1 MPHSSARQPR
11 RRPIE
16 MRKRNYRK
24 KRPREES
31 VSRSRSRSPAPYD
44 DRPQDHG
51 SGGRRSRSV
60 SVDTESSRSV
70 SPGQKKDRSPS
81 RSPSRGRSR
90 SRSPNR
96 RSRGRSAGSASSDN
110 AGSQHDEAAFS
121 GLALPIAAFRE
132 TIVAGV
138 RENKFLV
145 VIGETGSGKTTKLAQ
160 YLLDAGLTRRG
171 DRVGAIAV
179 TQPRRVAAI
188 GAAQRVSAERDGMV
202 GDEVGYSVRLE
213 NACSDKTRIKFLTD
227 GMLLRE
233 CLSSPTLDGYSI
245 VILDEAHERS
255 VATDIMFTL
264 LKKASASRPDLRVV
278 VTSATLDDKKFA
290 KYFCSCPVIKVPG
303 RQYPVEIMWK
313 PVGGGARV
321 GAGQNNLAREVA
333 KAVVELHMTEGEG
346 HILGF
351 LTGQDE
357 VEKACQLVVSALR
370 EKEELGEEPPEYD
383 IWLLPCYGAMTAA
396 QQADIFREMP
406 ENTRKVILATNIAET
421 SITVQGIRYVVDGGF
436 VKQSAYLPS
445 SGMSTLQTQRI
456 SRVQATQRAGRA
468 GRTGP
473 GKCLRL
479 YGQKEFEL
487 MAAETPPE
495 IQRTNL
501 EDVVLYLKELKIKD
515 VLGVDFLDQP
525 DKFGLVEACKQ
536 LYLLGALDSDGEIT
550 ALGGQMAKIPVEP
563 ALARVL
569 LAAAAAGDILE
580 DVVTIVAMLGSEEGG
595 GVWIRPTGE
604 VSKRREADLNRA
616 HFARD
621 KLGDQLALLRLYD
634 DWQQAGESSRWC
646 TERWVHG
653 RSLSRA
659 KALRDLLLNA
669 LPPRAR
675 DKDSRRSSDGS
686 RSSNGSRSGGSDR
699 RLERIRVALCYGL
712 YMRAAERN
720 RNGGYYTLGEQRTL
734 VLLHPSSSVLPVR
747 GLEDDVDDGTTMDGT
762 QPQQDPVDVDALPRF
777 VLYQEIVATSE
788 KFMRQI
794 VVVED
799 DWIRPMLRKID
810 TLDPKRLMG
819 GQPLPAE
826 ALAPGRARAGGG
838 GAAAADPTARRN
850 TDTSVN
856 AARERYLARKK
867 AAAGGTTIVDK

>member
-1 MPHSSARQPR
+1 MRYDDGRPKAHGRSPSVDSNLPR
-11 RRPIE
+11 R
-16 MRKRNYRK
+16 
-24 KRPREES
+24 
-31 VSRSRSRSPAPYD
+31 SRSRSRSQS
-44 DRPQDHG
+44 RSH
-51 SGGRRSRSV
+51 SRSRSQ
-60 SVDTESSRSV
+60 SRSH
-70 SPGQKKDRSPS
+70 
-81 RSPSRGRSR
+81 RSR
-90 SRSPNR
+90 SRSDSPDR
-96 RSRGRSAGSASSDN
+96 RSRGRSADSASSDK
-110 AGSQHDEAAFS
+110 AGSQPDEAAAS
-121 GLALPIAAFRE
+121 SDLALPIAAFRE
-132 TIVAGV
+132 EIVASV

-160 YLLDAGLTRRG
+160 YLLDAGLTRGGGRG
-171 DRVGAIAV
+171 GAIAV

-188 GAAQRVSAERDGMV
+188 GAAQRVSAERDGRV
-202 GDEVGYSVRLE
+202 GEEVGYSVRLE

-264 LKKASASRPDLRVV
+264 LKKASDSRPDLRVV

-290 KYFCSCPVIKVPG
+290 KYFCDCPVIKVPG

-313 PVGGGARV
+313 PVGGGARA
-321 GAGQNNLAREVA
+321 GASQNNLARAVS
-333 KAVVELHMTEGEG
+333 KAVVDLHMTEGEG

-370 EKEELGEEPPEYD
+370 ELEELGEEPPEYD

-436 VKQSAYLPS
+436 VKQSSYLPS

-550 ALGGQMAKIPVEP
+550 ALGRQMAKIPVEP

-580 DVVTIVAMLGSEEGG
+580 DVVTVVAMLGSEEGG
-595 GVWIRPTGE
+595 GVWIRPTGD

-621 KLGDQLALLRLYD
+621 KLGDQIALLRLYN
-634 DWQQAGESSRWC
+634 DWQRSGESSRWC

-659 KALRDLLLNA
+659 KALRELLMNA
-669 LPPRAR
+669 LPPHAR
-675 DKDSRRSSDGS
+675 DMDSRRRNDRSKSSS
-686 RSSNGSRSGGSDR
+686 GSRSGGDK

-747 GLEDDVDDGTTMDGT
+747 GFEDDNEDESALDGS
-762 QPQQDPVDVDALPRF
+762 QPHQDPVDVDALPRF

-794 VVVED
+794 VVVEE
-799 DWIRPMLRKID
+799 DWIRPMLQKID
-810 TLDPKRLMG
+810 TLDPRRLMG
-819 GQPLPAE
+819 GKPLPAE
-826 ALAPGRARAGGG
+826 ALAPGRARAAGGG
-838 GAAAADPTARRN
+838 GAAADPTVRRN
-850 TDTSVN
+850 NETSVN

-867 AAAGGTTIVDK
+867 AAEAKAG

>member
-1 MPHSSARQPR
+1 MRYDD
-11 RRPIE
+11 RRPKAHG
-16 MRKRNYRK
+16 RS
-24 KRPREES
+24 PS
-31 VSRSRSRSPAPYD
+31 VDSGPSRRSRSRSRS
-44 DRPQDHG
+44 Q
-51 SGGRRSRSV
+51 SRSQR
-60 SVDTESSRSV
+60 SHSS
-70 SPGQKKDRSPS
+70 
-81 RSPSRGRSR
+81 SR
-90 SRSPNR
+90 SRSASPER
-96 RSRGRSAGSASSDN
+96 RSRGRSADSASSDKS
-110 AGSQHDEAAFS
+110 GSQPDTAAAS
-121 GLALPIAAFRE
+121 SDLALPIAAFRE
-132 TIVAGV
+132 EIVAGV

-160 YLLDAGLTRRG
+160 YLLDAGLTRVG

-188 GAAQRVSAERDGMV
+188 GAAQRVSAERDGRV
-202 GDEVGYSVRLE
+202 GEEVGYSVRLE

-264 LKKASASRPDLRVV
+264 LKKASDSRPDLRVV

-290 KYFCSCPVIKVPG
+290 KYFCDCPVIKVPG

-313 PVGGGARV
+313 PVGGGARA
-321 GAGQNNLAREVA
+321 GAGQNNLARAVS
-333 KAVVELHMTEGEG
+333 KAVVDLHMTEGEG

-370 EKEELGEEPPEYD
+370 ELEELGEEPPEYD

-436 VKQSAYLPS
+436 VKQSSYLPS

-550 ALGGQMAKIPVEP
+550 ALGRQMAKIPVEP

-595 GVWIRPTGE
+595 GVWIRPTGD

-621 KLGDQLALLRLYD
+621 KLGDQIALLRLYN
-634 DWQQAGESSRWC
+634 DWQRSGESSRWC

-659 KALRDLLLNA
+659 KALRELLINA
-669 LPPRAR
+669 LPPHAR
-675 DKDSRRSSDGS
+675 DMDSRRRTDRS
-686 RSSNGSRSGGSDR
+686 RSSGSSGGSGGDR

-747 GLEDDVDDGTTMDGT
+747 GFEDDDEDESVLDGS
-762 QPQQDPVDVDALPRF
+762 QPHQDPVDVDTLPRF

-794 VVVED
+794 VVVEE

-810 TLDPKRLMG
+810 TLDPRRLMG
-819 GQPLPAE
+819 GKPLPAE
-826 ALAPGRARAGGG
+826 ALAPGRARAAGG
-838 GAAAADPTARRN
+838 GAAATDPTVRRN
-850 TDTSVN
+850 NDTSVN

-867 AAAGGTTIVDK
+867 AAEAAAGGNSK

>member
-1 MPHSSARQPR
+1 MRYDGPAQQAHDRSPSVDTEPR
-11 RRPIE
+11 RR
-16 MRKRNYRK
+16 
-24 KRPREES
+24 
-31 VSRSRSRSPAPYD
+31 SRSRSRS
-44 DRPQDHG
+44 RSHQR
-51 SGGRRSRSV
+51 GR
-60 SVDTESSRSV
+60 SSS
-70 SPGQKKDRSPS
+70 
-81 RSPSRGRSR
+81 RSR
-90 SRSPNR
+90 SRSASASASPDR
-96 RSRGRSAGSASSDN
+96 RSREHSAGSASSDK
-110 AGSQHDEAAFS
+110 AGSQPDEVTAPS
-121 GLALPIAAFRE
+121 DVALPIASFRE
-132 TIVAGV
+132 EIVAGV

-160 YLLDAGLTRRG
+160 YLLDAGLTRGADG

-188 GAAQRVSAERDGMV
+188 GAAQRVSAERDGRV

-264 LKKASASRPDLRVV
+264 LKKASDSRPDLRVV

-290 KYFCSCPVIKVPG
+290 KYFCNCPVIKVPG
-303 RQYPVEIMWK
+303 RQYPVEVMWK
-313 PVGGGARV
+313 PVGGGARA
-321 GAGQNNLAREVA
+321 GAGQNNLARAVS
-333 KAVVELHMTEGEG
+333 KAVVDLHMTEGEG

-370 EKEELGEEPPEYD
+370 ELEELGEEPPEYD

-436 VKQSAYLPS
+436 VKQSSYLPS

-550 ALGGQMAKIPVEP
+550 VLGRQMAKIPVEP

-595 GVWIRPTGE
+595 GVWIRPTGD

-621 KLGDQLALLRLYD
+621 KLGDQIALLRLYN
-634 DWQQAGESSRWC
+634 DWQRSGESSRWC

-659 KALRDLLLNA
+659 KALRELLINA

-675 DKDSRRSSDGS
+675 DMDSRRRTD
-686 RSSNGSRSGGSDR
+686 RSSNSSRSGGDR

-747 GLEDDVDDGTTMDGT
+747 QLEDDADDAPTLDGS
-762 QPQQDPVDVDALPRF
+762 QQDPVDVDALPRF

-794 VVVED
+794 VVVEE

-810 TLDPKRLMG
+810 TLDPRRLMG
-819 GQPLPAE
+819 GKPLPAE
-826 ALAPGRARAGGG
+826 ALAPGRARAAGG
-838 GAAAADPTARRN
+838 GAATADPTARRN
-850 TDTSVN
+850 NDTSVN

-867 AAAGGTTIVDK
+867 AAAAGGNDK